1 MTPFSVL
8 CGWAVAATFSVLFSV
23 SIHLKVFMPAFFF
36 YIPIMNWGDG
46 GI

>member
-1 MTPFSVL
+1 MSPFSVL

-36 YIPIMNWGDG
+36 YIPILNWGDS